1 VKRGIVGF
9 LILIIG
15 IAVLAIVMVLVQTK
29 LLARST
35 QMESNVD
42 LGTGENTP
50 TSTRPKDVQNKVNDL
65 QNQLQQKQNQSLGVE

>member
-1 VKRGIVGF
+1 
-9 LILIIG
+9 
-15 IAVLAIVMVLVQTK
+15 
-29 LLARST
+29 
-35 QMESNVD
+35 MESNVD